1 MKFDSYAI
9 EKLLALSDD
18 ELWATLKSIASMN
31 GISLPSSA
39 PSNAEMQKLR
49 NIFRGGDGMSLE
61 KAREI
66 VEGYKKGS
74 K

>member
-1 MKFDSYAI
+1 MNFDSHAM
-9 EKLLALSDD
+9 EKLLALSDE

-31 GISLPSSA
+31 GISLPSGA
-39 PSNAEMQKLR
+39 PSSAEMQKLR
-49 NIFRGGDGMSLE
+49 GIFKGGEGLSLE

-66 VEGYKKGS
+66 VEEYKKGS

>member
-1 MKFDSYAI
+1 MNFDSRAT
-9 EKLLALSDD
+9 EKLLSLSDA

-31 GISLPSSA
+31 GISLPSTA
-39 PSNAEMQKLR
+39 PSPAEMQKLR
-49 NIFRGGDGMSLE
+49 GIFKGGEGLSLE

-66 VEGYKKGS
+66 VEEYKKGS